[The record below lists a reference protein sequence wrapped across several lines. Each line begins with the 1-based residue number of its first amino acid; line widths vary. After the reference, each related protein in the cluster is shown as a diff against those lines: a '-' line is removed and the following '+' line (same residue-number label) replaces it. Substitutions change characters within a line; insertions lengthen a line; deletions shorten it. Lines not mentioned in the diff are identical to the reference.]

1 MFGDNKMQLA
11 SGRIFELIVLF
22 LIWGSGTYFLFTK
35 REVWMRRLPA
45 LDFID
50 EAVGRAAEMGRPVTV
65 HGFGDY
71 DAGIESPYAPQ
82 IMAGLAVL
90 GHAAKICARHGTM
103 IMATMRAGT
112 VVPLAEETLRTAY
125 RLEGKQD
132 VFEAQ
137 KEEMLPW
144 TASRQSMVA
153 LGFRTRPAANIM
165 IGPFWSETIQIAE
178 VYGRLGAVQIGGT
191 GSLTQMPFLAACM
204 DMTLIGEEI
213 YAVGAYIDERPATR
227 GSIAVVDIF
236 KILSMIFIIVGM
248 ILATIGN
255 YSLLELFSW

>member
-1 MFGDNKMQLA
+1 MQLA
-11 SGRIFELIVLF
+11 TGRIFELVTLI
-22 LIWGSGTYFLFTK
+22 LIWGLGTYYLYSQK
-35 REVWMRRLPA
+35 EVWMRRLPA
-45 LDFID
+45 LDFIE
-50 EAVGRAAEMGRPVTV
+50 EAVGRAAEMGRPVTM

-90 GHAAKICARHGTM
+90 GHAARICARHGTM

-125 RLEGKQD
+125 RLEGKQE

-137 KEEMLPW
+137 KFEMLPW

-153 LGFRTRPAANIM
+153 LGFRVKPAANIM
-165 IGPFWSETIQIAE
+165 IGPFWAETIQIAE

-204 DMTLIGEEI
+204 DMILIGEEI
-213 YAVGAYIDERPATR
+213 YAVGAYIDQSAQTR
-227 GSIAVVDIF
+227 GSMRVVDIF
-236 KILSMIFIIVGM
+236 KILSLLFIIVGA
-248 ILATIGN
+248 IAATLGNNSLIG
-255 YSLLELFSW
+255 LLNW

>member
-1 MFGDNKMQLA
+1 MQLA
-11 SGRIFELIVLF
+11 SGRIFELITLI
-22 LIWGSGTYFLFTK
+22 LIWGLGVYYLYSQK
-35 REVWMRRLPA
+35 EVWMRRLPA
-45 LDFID
+45 LDFIE
-50 EAVGRAAEMGRPVTV
+50 EAVGRAAEMGRPVTM

-125 RLEGKQD
+125 RLEGKQE

-137 KEEMLPW
+137 KFEMLPW

-153 LGFRTRPAANIM
+153 LGFRVKPAANIM

-204 DMTLIGEEI
+204 DMILIGEEI
-213 YAVGAYIDERPATR
+213 YAVGAYIDQSAPTR
-227 GSIAVVDIF
+227 GSMRVVDVF
-236 KILSMIFIIVGM
+236 KILSLLFIVVGA
-248 ILATIGN
+248 IAATLGN
-255 YSLLELFSW
+255 NSLVGLLSW

>member
-1 MFGDNKMQLA
+1 MQLA
-11 SGRIFELIVLF
+11 TGRIFELVTLI
-22 LIWGSGTYFLFTK
+22 LIWGLGTYYLYSQK
-35 REVWMRRLPA
+35 EVWMRRLPA
-45 LDFID
+45 LDFIE
-50 EAVGRAAEMGRPVTV
+50 EAVGRAAEMGRPVTM

-90 GHAAKICARHGTM
+90 GHAARICARHGTM

-125 RLEGKQD
+125 RLEGKQE

-137 KEEMLPW
+137 KFEMLPW

-153 LGFRTRPAANIM
+153 LGFRVKPAANIM

-204 DMTLIGEEI
+204 DMILIGEEI
-213 YAVGAYIDERPATR
+213 YAVGAYIDQSAQTR
-227 GSIAVVDIF
+227 GSMRVVDIF
-236 KILSMIFIIVGM
+236 KILSLLFIIVGA
-248 ILATIGN
+248 IAATLGNNSLIG
-255 YSLLELFSW
+255 LLNW